1 MGSSLS
7 QTLDEVLKVVLEVGS
22 SKADVGFG
30 SSSYTASKSKLRAIR
45 LAEGLLLIGEVAS
58 IKASGSTLQA
68 LGAAF
73 GRAPPLSVEVS
84 GVRLRIGTGGA
95 AAGTS
100 TPVSLQKLPQELGGA
115 FKRTGDLLAPEKLL
129 ARLEAEVK
137 DVEVELVLGGRT
149 LRVHLAALKARA
161 RPPAA
166 GGRFS
171 LAWHLTHDGARV
183 ELDGRAVAS
192 LGGGGGSAGA
202 GAAFGGT
209 AELLVLRQ
217 LLGVEVRAE
226 STPRAHLDVDQLLAL
241 LDIAAAVEAI
251 VAVEVGEASAP
262 RVVTKAA
269 CGVTVT
275 FQGTDLRLDMAEEPL
290 LEAKCQKGSVSVPRH
305 GTSAEFRLEPLE
317 VRAGGGASGWVSSSE
332 ACLHTEAPDGRPDEV
347 RATLRHC
354 FPGAESEHF
363 ALPWRGTI
371 ELLLADP
378 RFAPHR
384 AWLEAARDG
393 LESELVRPSRK
404 RPRDEEQEGPAPR
417 NPRARL

>member
-7 QTLDEVLKVVLEVGS
+7 QTLDEALKVVLEVGS
-22 SKADVGFG
+22 SKVDVGLG
-30 SSSYTASKSKLRAIR
+30 SSSYTASKDKLRAIR
-45 LAEGLLLIGEVAS
+45 LAEGLLLTGEVAS

-73 GRAPPLSVEVS
+73 GRPPPLSVEVS

-137 DVEVELVLGGRT
+137 DVEVELQLGGHT

-166 GGRFS
+166 GGRF
-171 LAWHLTHDGARV
+171 G
-183 ELDGRAVAS
+183 
-192 LGGGGGSAGA
+192 
-202 GAAFGGT
+202 GAAGVAAAAGPGGERRVD
-209 AELLVLRQ
+209 A
-217 LLGVEVRAE
+217 A
-226 STPRAHLDVDQLLAL
+226 AHLDVDQLLAL
-241 LDIAAAVEAI
+241 LDIAAALEAI

-262 RVVTKAA
+262 RVVPKAA

-275 FQGTDLRLDMAEEPL
+275 FQGADLRLDMAEEPL
-290 LEAKCQKGSVSVPRH
+290 LEAKCQKGSVSVPLH
-305 GTSAEFRLEPLE
+305 GTSADVRLEPLE
-317 VRAGGGASGWVSSSE
+317 VRAGGGAGWVSSSE
-332 ACLHTEAPDGRPDEV
+332 ACLHTEAPDGRPDKV

-393 LESELVRPSRK
+393 LESEHAAAVPEAS
-404 RPRDEEQEGPAPR
+404 
-417 NPRARL
+417 ARRGGGGASATQPQGAALGAQSAWETSSNTHKWAWKGWG